1 MELNSRI
8 SKFENKVWLILLV
21 VLAFVLISGFFVY
34 RSLTGIVNEITEEAR
49 PDETVLLM
57 KEILY
62 DLTDAE
68 NSVKSYSLTKEAP
81 YLEAYNTNFVHVEEK
96 LAKLIK
102 LTDAD
107 TSLKTQVDSLD
118 YLISEKF
125 VILEDLLLLSGQ
137 SRVSSALDKVSEKIE
152 SSAVN
157 TKSDKKTND
166 VSETPVVNETSVAE
180 SKVEEIVTEEKF
192 FKKLRN
198 KRKNEES
205 EKVVEPE
212 KVESTTEKIDVSENP
227 EKTEKSEK
235 LSMDKIH
242 QEILLVKSE
251 EEKIDRS
258 VREKELFLIQED
270 KKITDRILG
279 IFISMEAQETL
290 SMEEKLAMADESST
304 KTKVMIGVFCLLA
317 CGLLIFAG
325 YAVNTYVKRNDAFKI
340 ALRKAKH
347 ETDQKN
353 KEITDSITYAQKIQE
368 AILPDHKILAEN
380 LNESF
385 ILYKPKDI
393 VAGDFYWTVKKS
405 GVIYCAVADCT
416 GHGVPGAMVS
426 VVCST
431 ALNRCVQEFG
441 LTQPAAILDKCREL
455 VIETFASGTNNIN
468 DGMDIALIT
477 LEYKNEG
484 GKKSAMVEY
493 AGANNSLYIV
503 KNGLIQ
509 DVPADKQP
517 IGKYDFQKSFTNHK
531 LILEKGD
538 MLYLFSDGYADQFG
552 GPYGKKF
559 KYKPFQEM
567 LIKNATVDVK
577 YQKQNLDTTF
587 ENWRGS
593 LEQIDDVCIIG
604 VRV

>member
-1 MELNSRI
+1 MVETNVI

-49 PDETVLLM
+49 PDETVMLM

-81 YLEAYNTNFVHVEEK
+81 YLEAYNANFIQVEEK
-96 LAKLIK
+96 LDQLVK
-102 LTDAD
+102 LTDTD
-107 TSLKTQVDSLD
+107 TALKRQVDSLD
-118 YLISEKF
+118 YLIAEKF
-125 VILEDLLLLSGQ
+125 IILEDLLLLSGQ

-152 SSAVN
+152 NTAAV
-157 TKSDKKTND
+157 TKPEKIDNKTTEPVA
-166 VSETPVVNETSVAE
+166 VS
-180 SKVEEIVTEEKF
+180 KEEVVTEDKF

-198 KRKNEES
+198 KRKNEET
-205 EKVVEPE
+205 E
-212 KVESTTEKIDVSENP
+212 KVEVSEKTETPSDKIDVLDSP
-227 EKTEKSEK
+227 DK
-235 LSMDKIH
+235 LSMDKIN
-242 QEILLVKSE
+242 QEILQVKNE
-251 EEKIDRS
+251 EEAIDRS
-258 VREKELFLIQED
+258 VRENELFLIQED
-270 KKITDRILG
+270 KKITDRIIG
-279 IFISMEAQETL
+279 IFILMEAEET
-290 SMEEKLAMADESST
+290 MNMDEKLEMADASST

-340 ALRKAKH
+340 ALRKAKQ
-347 ETDQKN
+347 ESDAKN

-368 AILPDHKILAEN
+368 AILPDHKVLAEN
-380 LNESF
+380 LSESF

-441 LTQPAAILDKCREL
+441 LTHPGSILDKCREL

-484 GKKSAMVEY
+484 GKKSAIVEY
-493 AGANNSLYIV
+493 AGANNSMYIV
-503 KNGLIQ
+503 KNGTIQ

-531 LILEKGD
+531 LILDQGD
-538 MLYLFSDGYADQFG
+538 MIYLFSDGYADQFG

-577 YQKQNLDTTF
+577 YQKQNLDSTF
-587 ENWRGS
+587 ESWRGT
-593 LEQIDDVCIIG
+593 LEQIDDVCIVG

>member
-1 MELNSRI
+1 MIETNVI

-49 PDETVLLM
+49 PDETVMLM

-81 YLEAYNTNFVHVEEK
+81 YLEAYNANFIQVEEK
-96 LAKLIK
+96 LDQLVK
-102 LTDAD
+102 LTDTD
-107 TSLKTQVDSLD
+107 TTLKRQVDSLD
-118 YLISEKF
+118 YLIAEKF
-125 VILEDLLLLSGQ
+125 IILEDLLLLSGQ

-152 SSAVN
+152 NSSVETKPEKVNDKQPETAVEPEV
-157 TKSDKKTND
+157 
-166 VSETPVVNETSVAE
+166 VSED
-180 SKVEEIVTEEKF
+180 KF

-198 KRKNEES
+198 KRKNEET
-205 EKVVEPE
+205 EKVAG
-212 KVESTTEKIDVSENP
+212 T
-227 EKTEKSEK
+227 EKTETPKENTEVFNSPDK
-235 LSMDKIH
+235 LSIDKIN
-242 QEILLVKSE
+242 QEILQVKNE
-251 EEKIDRS
+251 EEAIDRS

-270 KKITDRILG
+270 KKITDRIIG
-279 IFISMEAQETL
+279 IFILMEAEET
-290 SMEEKLAMADESST
+290 MNMDEKLEMADASST

-340 ALRKAKH
+340 ALRKAKQ
-347 ETDQKN
+347 ESDAKN

-368 AILPDHKILAEN
+368 AILPDHKVLAEN

-477 LEYKNEG
+477 LEYKNDA
-484 GKKSAMVEY
+484 GKKSAIIEY

-503 KNGLIQ
+503 KNGVIQ

-531 LILEKGD
+531 LILEGGD
-538 MLYLFSDGYADQFG
+538 MIYLFSDGYADQFG

-577 YQKQNLDTTF
+577 YQKQNLDSTF